1 MYAGKGVDDR
11 GGVHDQARGIATWG
25 STELIVVLVSTCQC
39 STARR
44 SLNFLTACRGVS
56 CSPGEKGR

>member
-11 GGVHDQARGIATWG
+11 GGVHDQARGIAAWG
-25 STELIVVLVSTCQC
+25 STELIVVLVSTSQC

-44 SLNFLTACRGVS
+44 S
-56 CSPGEKGR
+56 